1 MRTPAPSSSS
11 RLYVRA
17 RQVLRNRK
25 IWIVPILTASVFAA
39 LMATVYFGSVVDPTG
54 HMHGDSP

>member
-54 HMHGDSP
+54 HMHGPP